1 MSTKPPPRSL
11 PPAPIAYDRQ
21 DQDEIRRRIR
31 QLDEVALK
39 NDRDVL
45 LRPGVRLLMYG
56 TDDNKLYAVKITGG
70 ALVVALA

>member
-1 MSTKPPPRSL
+1 MTTKAPPRSL
-11 PPAPIAYDRQ
+11 PPAPESYDRQ

-56 TDDNKLYAVKITGG
+56 TDDSKLYSVKITGG
-70 ALVVALA
+70 AIVVALA